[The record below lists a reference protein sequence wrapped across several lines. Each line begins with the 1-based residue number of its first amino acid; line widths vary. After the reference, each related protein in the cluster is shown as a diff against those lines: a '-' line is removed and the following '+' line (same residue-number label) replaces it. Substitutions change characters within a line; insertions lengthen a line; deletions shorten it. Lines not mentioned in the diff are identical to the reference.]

1 MMPGSF
7 HILGLVISRILADNS
22 KYFTGGWKS
31 FKASFAIEYHGSR
44 DRKRQDRTFV
54 ARNRVIREVRAA
66 HSLSLHIYVGI
77 CRVARLEAALTS
89 IIALC
94 TCAGVACQHR
104 HFHGTNYNCV

>member
-22 KYFTGGWKS
+22 KYFTGGWQS

-77 CRVARLEAALTS
+77 CRVARLEGELTS
-89 IIALC
+89 VIALC
-94 TCAGVACQHR
+94 TCAGLPCAEQT
-104 HFHGTNYNCV
+104 FY